1 MQTLLEK
8 TRKMNQLLRIAATEV
23 DFQASARVLRDS
35 LECNVYILDK
45 LGHILGYSLVD
56 DFDCEVMKNQV
67 LKQSEFPDSYAE
79 RLYMYKDTA
88 ANVQHDTDKCVFGE
102 EYECP
107 YKGKCTTI
115 VPVIAAGTGSGPLC
129 WRGRPGR
136 WTLPILYLP
145 NMQPLWLPWK

>member
-56 DFDCEVMKNQV
+56 DFDC
-67 LKQSEFPDSYAE
+67 
-79 RLYMYKDTA
+79 
-88 ANVQHDTDKCVFGE
+88 
-102 EYECP
+102 
-107 YKGKCTTI
+107 
-115 VPVIAAGTGSGPLC
+115 
-129 WRGRPGR
+129 
-136 WTLPILYLP
+136 
-145 NMQPLWLPWK
+145 